1 MARMPSSL
9 RALSLAQP
17 TTDSLH
23 LGNYLGALRQWV
35 RLQDDHEAFFGIA
48 DLHALTIEQDPVTLT
63 QQTLVGAAQFLAAG
77 VDPAKS
83 TLFVQSHVPEHAQLA
98 WILGCITGFGQANRM
113 TQFKDKVARFG
124 AESASVGLFTYP
136 VLMAAD
142 ILIYQAHHV
151 PVGEDQR
158 QHLELTRDLAVRF
171 NSRYGETFVVP
182 EPYILTSVGKIQDLA
197 EPTAKMS
204 KSALS
209 AAGVIK
215 LLDDPKIT
223 ARKIKSAVTDS
234 GREIIFDEIN
244 KPGVSNLL
252 TILSALTGNDIPSL
266 LEQFR
271 GHGYGELKAAVAD
284 EVIAF
289 VTPFRERT
297 LQLLEER
304 TELESILADGAERAR
319 EVASRTLADA
329 YRKVGLLP
337 GRSPSP
343 AGGRADT
350 ARVGTPGRTEA
361 DERYVRA

>member
-35 RLQDDHEAFFGIA
+35 RLQDEHEAFFGIA
-48 DLHALTIEQDPVTLT
+48 DLHALTIEQDPATLT

-142 ILIYQAHHV
+142 ILIYQAHFV

-158 QHLELTRDLAVRF
+158 QHLELTRDLAGRF
-171 NSRYGETFVVP
+171 NARYGETFVVP

-215 LLDDPKIT
+215 LLDEPKVT
-223 ARKIKSAVTDS
+223 VRKIKSAVTDS
-234 GREIIFDEIN
+234 GREIFFDEIN

-252 TILSALTGNDIPSL
+252 TILSALTGNEIPSL
-266 LEQFR
+266 VEQFR
-271 GHGYGELKAAVAD
+271 GRGYGELKGAVAD

-297 LQLLEER
+297 LQLLDER
-304 TELESILADGAERAR
+304 TELESILAAGAERAR
-319 EVASRTLADA
+319 EVASGTLADV

-343 AGGRADT
+343 AGGRGDSAG
-350 ARVGTPGRTEA
+350 VGMPGRTEA
-361 DERYVRA
+361 DERYIRA

>member
-1 MARMPSSL
+1 MARMPTTL

-48 DLHALTIEQDPVTLT
+48 DLHALTIEQDPATLT

-113 TQFKDKVARFG
+113 TQFKDKVTRFG
-124 AESASVGLFTYP
+124 AESASLGLFTYP

-142 ILIYQAHHV
+142 ILIYQAQHV

-171 NSRYGETFVVP
+171 NSRYGDTFIVP

-209 AAGVIK
+209 TAGVIK

-234 GREIIFDEIN
+234 SREIIFDEIN

-252 TILSALTGNDIPSL
+252 TILSALTGDDIPAVV
-266 LEQFR
+266 EQFR
-271 GHGYGELKAAVAD
+271 GRGYGELKAAVAD
-284 EVIAF
+284 QVVAF

-297 LQLLEER
+297 LQLLDER
-304 TELESILADGAERAR
+304 TELESILASGAEHAR
-319 EVASRTLADA
+319 DVASRTLADV

-343 AGGRADT
+343 EGGQAGT
-350 ARVGTPGRTEA
+350 APVGVPRRTEA